1 MSRIWPVRSL
11 QKVLSLHKNN
21 MYLEAR
27 NEDSP
32 EKLTTAFSSYEECS
46 EIEDGMY
53 DSAFSS
59 LLHSDVIF
67 TSVALSFFFAFIGN
81 ITLINPS
88 VN

>member
-1 MSRIWPVRSL
+1 
-11 QKVLSLHKNN
+11 

-32 EKLTTAFSSYEECS
+32 DKLTTAFSSYEECS

-67 TSVALSFFFAFIGN
+67 TSVASSFFFFAFIGN